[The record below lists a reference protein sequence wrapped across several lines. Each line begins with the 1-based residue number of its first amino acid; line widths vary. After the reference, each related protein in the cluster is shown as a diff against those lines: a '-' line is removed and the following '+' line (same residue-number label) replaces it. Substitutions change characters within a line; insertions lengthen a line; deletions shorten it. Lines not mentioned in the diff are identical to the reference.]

1 MTVKRKKTTKCII
14 GNNASL
20 KKKKNEK
27 KTGKYVTNQLNRDL
41 FLGKNVSFVVREA
54 CAAGPKII

>member
-1 MTVKRKKTTKCII
+1 MKRKKTTKCII

-20 KKKKNEK
+20 KKKNEK
-27 KTGKYVTNQLNRDL
+27 KTGKCFTNQLNRDL